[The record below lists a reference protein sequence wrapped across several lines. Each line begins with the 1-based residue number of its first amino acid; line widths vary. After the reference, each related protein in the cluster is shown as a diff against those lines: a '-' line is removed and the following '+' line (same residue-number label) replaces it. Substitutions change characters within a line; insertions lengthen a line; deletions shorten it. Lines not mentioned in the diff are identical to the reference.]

1 MEALKREQPDEEE
14 LRKIFEELE
23 FRTLLDRIL
32 KTEKKTAAPSAPV
45 QSDLFGFF
53 AGENTDEPKNSNL
66 TRLEDLDFDYQ
77 LLDSEEKIDDFLQI
91 SLQRFFSLD
100 TETTGT
106 DQLLQ
111 NW

>member
-45 QSDLFGFF
+45 QSDLFWIFCGREYRRAKKFKSH
-53 AGENTDEPKNSNL
+53 AVRRP
-66 TRLEDLDFDYQ
+66 
-77 LLDSEEKIDDFLQI
+77 
-91 SLQRFFSLD
+91 
-100 TETTGT
+100 
-106 DQLLQ
+106 
-111 NW
+111 

>member
-45 QSDLFGFF
+45 QSDLFGFLR
-53 AGENTDEPKNSNL
+53 ARIQTS
-66 TRLEDLDFDYQ
+66 Q
-77 LLDSEEKIDDFLQI
+77 KIQI
-91 SLQRFFSLD
+91 SR
-100 TETTGT
+100 G
-106 DQLLQ
+106 
-111 NW
+111 

>member
-32 KTEKKTAAPSAPV
+32 KTEKKTAVPSAPV

-53 AGENTDEPKNSNL
+53 AGENTDEPKKFKSHAV
-66 TRLEDLDFDYQ
+66 R
-77 LLDSEEKIDDFLQI
+77 
-91 SLQRFFSLD
+91 RP
-100 TETTGT
+100 
-106 DQLLQ
+106 
-111 NW
+111 